1 MKSRSVRTAATA
13 TRFRRKPLITA
24 LEPRL
29 LLDGAAVA
37 TAVELATDVDFQEQ
51 STDGTTDTTV
61 HSASAEDAVH
71 FTEVPA
77 PAAPEIAR
85 REVAF
90 VDTQVEDY
98 QTLVASMADGVEIFL
113 IDAGSNG
120 LEQMLAH
127 LQGQS
132 GIDAIHVYSHGDV
145 GQLTLGSLTLDA
157 GNLSE
162 NANLLAQL
170 GETLSS
176 DADLMLYGCYVGG
189 DSAGQSFIEDDG
201 GVDVLGGEVERRRP
215 RRVVAEVHHDAA
227 MRGEEARQ
235 PRHQPA
241 GAEGRQ
247 DGQIENAAGAA
258 EGHGVDRR
266 RGEPRQRLA
275 HLARIGAAGRRQ
287 HHALAHALE
296 ELEAELRLHRRHLA
310 ADGSLGQVELLRR
323 LGEGQVPRRRLEGG
337 ERCQGRQGKAL
348 VDIAHL
354 SFRFVMNS

>member
-51 STDGTTDTTV
+51 STDSTADTTV

-98 QTLVASMADGVEIFL
+98 QTLVAGVADGVEVFL

-120 LEQMLAH
+120 LEQMLAQ

-132 GIDAIHVYSHGDV
+132 GIDAIHVYSHGDI
-145 GQLTLGSLTLDA
+145 GQLTLGFGADDA
-157 GNLSE
+157 GSIMLEE
-162 NANLLAQL
+162 N
-170 GETLSS
+170 
-176 DADLMLYGCYVGG
+176 
-189 DSAGQSFIEDDG
+189 
-201 GVDVLGGEVERRRP
+201 
-215 RRVVAEVHHDAA
+215 VV
-227 MRGEEARQ
+227 R
-235 PRHQPA
+235 
-241 GAEGRQ
+241 
-247 DGQIENAAGAA
+247 AAGTLYDMSTKKMVRLI
-258 EGHGVDRR
+258 EG
-266 RGEPRQRLA
+266 
-275 HLARIGAAGRRQ
+275 AGR
-287 HHALAHALE
+287 
-296 ELEAELRLHRRHLA
+296 EAAQRDTEYNIIRR
-310 ADGSLGQVELLRR
+310 
-323 LGEGQVPRRRLEGG
+323 
-337 ERCQGRQGKAL
+337 
-348 VDIAHL
+348 
-354 SFRFVMNS
+354 F